1 MNPLEARA
9 ERVMDEVSP
18 QPPTMITV
26 VLLRCSL
33 IDGREATRSPFYIGR
48 FASVHFLG
56 GTERTRWKK
65 AKPLRRSGV
74 YDVDPFAWTPP
85 ISWHGGEQKAIS
97 EESSVGEPGP

>member
-1 MNPLEARA
+1 
-9 ERVMDEVSP
+9 
-18 QPPTMITV
+18 
-26 VLLRCSL
+26 
-33 IDGREATRSPFYIGR
+33 
-48 FASVHFLG
+48 VHFLG